1 MKKIL
6 NTPFWLVC
14 LVFVGLINSCK
25 ESKKDAVA
33 EAETVAEVTPENA
46 LKSYLEN
53 GDETFSWVL
62 KDSFNLQGVKAYDLL
77 LTSQKWREHTWKH
90 QLTVFV
96 PMKSQQFMLLL
107 CSGKTVTIRYTIMLV
122 RSTDELGTK
131 HR

>member
-53 GDETFSWVL
+53 GDETFSWV
-62 KDSFNLQGVKAYDLL
+62 S
-77 LTSQKWREHTWKH
+77 SQIDIHTILSEHNR
-90 QLTVFV
+90 V
-96 PMKSQQFMLLL
+96 
-107 CSGKTVTIRYTIMLV
+107 
-122 RSTDELGTK
+122 
-131 HR
+131 